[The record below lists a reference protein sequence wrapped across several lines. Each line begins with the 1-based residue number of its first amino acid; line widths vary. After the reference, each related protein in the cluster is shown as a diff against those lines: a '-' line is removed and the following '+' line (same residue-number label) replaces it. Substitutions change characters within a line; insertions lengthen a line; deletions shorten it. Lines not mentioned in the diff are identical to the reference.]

1 MKQLQT
7 RLVFVIFGVFLI
19 GWLICGLSIWFLEFN
34 SAKKDILRHGQILLD
49 TAVAV
54 RNYTSNQIQPQ
65 FALFDKSLQ
74 VTDTNQNNDQQNKEM
89 TAQGETYQQTEAE
102 VPDFNKV
109 TVPSYAAQEV
119 LNQLAKDKDN
129 RGYRYREAVV
139 NPTNRKD
146 LAAPWELEII
156 SYFVANPKAPLKMG
170 ERFDGMTRQ
179 KTYYI
184 AKPIQITKESC
195 LVCHSTP
202 DRAPASLI
210 KTYGS
215 ENGFGWKLNEVV
227 GAKIISVPS
236 SFQYDEA
243 SKSVS
248 SYLLAIGSVFLVAYT
263 AVIVIV
269 YRSVI
274 KPLDFITH
282 LLEEVSLHQ
291 TEGAQLPEDKS
302 NPLNNLNR
310 SINRLLISLNKAL
323 KSPQQ

>member
-7 RLVFVIFGVFLI
+7 RLVFIIFSIFFT
-19 GWLICGLSIWFLEFN
+19 GWLICGLSIWSLEFN
-34 SAKKDILRHGQILLD
+34 KAKRDILRTAGILLD
-49 TAVAV
+49 TAAAV
-54 RNYTSNQIQPQ
+54 RDYTSNQVQPQ
-65 FALFDKSLQ
+65 FDLIEAGLKVPVADQ
-74 VTDTNQNNDQQNKEM
+74 AVQGGNNQ
-89 TAQGETYQQTEAE
+89 AQGYQPTEEKE
-102 VPDFNKV
+102 VPEFNRV
-109 TVPSYAAQEV
+109 TVPSYAAQQV
-119 LNQLAKDKDN
+119 LNQLEKNKI
-129 RGYRYREAVV
+129 GYSYRETAI

-156 SYFVANPKAPLKMG
+156 NYFAANPKAPPKMG
-170 ERFDGMTRQ
+170 ERFDTLTKQ

-202 DRAPASLI
+202 ERAPASLI

-227 GAKIISVPS
+227 GARVISVPS
-236 SFQYDEA
+236 IVQYNEA
-243 SKSVS
+243 RRSIG
-248 SYLLAIGSVFLVAYT
+248 SYLLAIASIFLVAYT
-263 AVIVIV
+263 AVIVII
-269 YRSVI
+269 YRSVT

>member
-7 RLVFVIFGVFLI
+7 RLVFIIFSIFFT
-19 GWLICGLSIWFLEFN
+19 GWLICGLSIWSLEFN
-34 SAKKDILRHGQILLD
+34 KAKKDILRTAGILLD
-49 TAVAV
+49 TAAAV
-54 RNYTSNQIQPQ
+54 RDYTSNQVQPQ
-65 FALFDKSLQ
+65 FDLIETALKTPAADQSTQGGNNQ
-74 VTDTNQNNDQQNKEM
+74 V
-89 TAQGETYQQTEAE
+89 QGYQKTERE
-102 VPDFNKV
+102 VPEFNRV
-109 TVPSYAAQEV
+109 TVPSYAAQQV
-119 LNQLAKDKDN
+119 LNQLEKNKS
-129 RGYRYREAVV
+129 GYSYRETAI

-156 SYFVANPKAPLKMG
+156 NYFAANPKAPPKMG
-170 ERFDGMTRQ
+170 ERFDTLIKQ

-202 DRAPASLI
+202 ERAPASLI

-227 GAKIISVPS
+227 GARVISVPS
-236 SFQYDEA
+236 IVQYNEA
-243 SKSVS
+243 RRSIG
-248 SYLLAIGSVFLVAYT
+248 SYLLAIASIFLVAYT
-263 AVIVIV
+263 AVIIII
-269 YRSVI
+269 YRWVT

-291 TEGAQLPEDKS
+291 AEGTQLPEDKS
-302 NPLNNLNR
+302 NPLHNLNR

-323 KSPQQ
+323 KSPQQQ